1 MADAKINNLTSDQ
14 VLDAVTELKKQGLK
28 LLGRDNRNS
37 EKMFGK
43 PGPFPPAQ
51 DRTFL
56 KGL

>member
-1 MADAKINNLTSDQ
+1 MADAKINNVTSDQ

-28 LLGRDNRNS
+28 LLGIANRNS

-43 PGPFPPAQ
+43 PGPFPTAQ